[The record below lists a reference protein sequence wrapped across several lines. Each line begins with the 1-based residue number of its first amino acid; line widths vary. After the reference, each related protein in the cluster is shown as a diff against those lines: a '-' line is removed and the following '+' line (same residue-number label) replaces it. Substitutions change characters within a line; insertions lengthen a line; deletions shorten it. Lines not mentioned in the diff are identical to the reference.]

1 MHCFTFPSL
10 ILGRSRGSSK
20 QFSLSKR
27 GRYNQYRKSYDPYDS
42 HDENEDECPHCD
54 KYIGSPS
61 NDRHSDCCPRYVDA
75 SLAVEKFASD
85 DDDEH
90 LEASSNITLP
100 KQRQIQPFGFS
111 GRIMQSDD
119 LYLEQYEAS
128 REETG
133 YEGVLADKNS
143 ELSHDQSTS
152 KRGLSGPTRAQS
164 MRGM

>member
-1 MHCFTFPSL
+1 L
-10 ILGRSRGSSK
+10 
-20 QFSLSKR
+20 SLSKR

-54 KYIGSPS
+54 KHFGSPS

-75 SLAVEKFASD
+75 SLAVEGFDSD

-90 LEASSNITLP
+90 LEASSNMTLP
-100 KQRQIQPFGFS
+100 KQRQIQPLDFS

-119 LYLEQYEAS
+119 LYLDQYEES
-128 REETG
+128 REET
-133 YEGVLADKNS
+133 EDEALLADKNS
-143 ELSHDQSTS
+143 ELSHDRSTS
-152 KRGLSGPTRAQS
+152 KRRLPGPSRAQS